1 MAGLV
6 FFLKH
11 VMNPW
16 SFSEGDQ
23 GLFLLG
29 ADDVLRV
36 SSSGTVGRII
46 LVAVEG
52 AVEGVVEENSTG
64 VLLSGVTGALLVESM
79 DREGFG

>member
-29 ADDVLRV
+29 AEYVLRV

-46 LVAVEG
+46 LV